1 MITYKTE
8 LNSIVDFDA
17 WSGGRDVLDK
27 VIEKNRI
34 EELDALIQD
43 LQMETNEVWT
53 DTQLNDFLWF
63 DLPKL
68 DGWTNL
74 WTDDQ
79 ETETDDNE

>member
-1 MITYKTE
+1 MIIYKIE
-8 LNSIVDFDA
+8 LNSIADFDA
-17 WSGGRDVLDK
+17 WSGGEDVLNK

-34 EELDALIQD
+34 DELDALIQE
-43 LQMETNEVWT
+43 LQLDTNEVWT

-63 DLPKL
+63 DLPEL

-79 ETETDDNE
+79 ETETDGNE